1 MSMNDYQQQARRTV
15 NMTLPNDMRLA
26 GLTLGLA
33 GEAGEVADIIK
44 KFLTHGH
51 DSNPDA
57 VAKELGDVLWYL
69 ANIATEYGFTLQA
82 IADMNI
88 AKVKARYPQG
98 FDEEKSRNR

>member
-1 MSMNDYQQQARRTV
+1 MNDYQQQAMRTV
-15 NMTLPNDMRLA
+15 NRNLHHDMRLA
-26 GLTLGLA
+26 GLALGLA

-44 KFLTHGH
+44 KELTHGH
-51 DSNPDA
+51 EPSPDA

-69 ANIATEYGFTLQA
+69 ANIATDYGYKLQD

-88 AKVKARYPQG
+88 AKLKARYPQG